1 MASEPTPPPAGPR
14 LDTGTRLA
22 FDRTFLAHERTQL
35 AWVRTSLALISFG
48 FGIAK
53 FFQYLHEQRGEQ
65 APPLGAATVGML
77 MIAIGL
83 VTLVIASVQHRRALH
98 TLRAQCPGLAA
109 SLAHVTAVLIA
120 ALGILALIGAILRQ

>member
-1 MASEPTPPPAGPR
+1 MASEPTSQPAGTR

-22 FDRTFLAHERTQL
+22 YDRTFLAHERTQL
-35 AWVRTSLALISFG
+35 AWVRTSLAFISFG

-53 FFQYLHEQRGEQ
+53 FFQYLHGQRGEK

-83 VTLVIASVQHRRALH
+83 VTLVIASAQHHRALQA
-98 TLRAQCPGLAA
+98 LRQQCPDLPR

-120 ALGILALIGAILRQ
+120 ALGILALAAAILRQ

>member
-1 MASEPTPPPAGPR
+1 MASEPTPQPAGSR

-22 FDRTFLAHERTQL
+22 YDRTFLAHERTQL

-53 FFQYLHEQRGEQ
+53 FFQYLHEQRAEK

-83 VTLVIASVQHRRALH
+83 VMLVIASAQHHRALQ
-98 TLRAQCPGLAA
+98 TLRQQCPDLPR

-120 ALGILALIGAILRQ
+120 ALGTLALAGAIWRQ